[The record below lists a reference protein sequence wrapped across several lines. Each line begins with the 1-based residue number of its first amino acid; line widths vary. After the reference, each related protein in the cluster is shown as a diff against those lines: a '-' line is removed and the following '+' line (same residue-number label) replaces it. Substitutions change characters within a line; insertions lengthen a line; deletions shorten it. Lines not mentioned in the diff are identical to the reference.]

1 MMEFFNAGDI
11 EVLNRVGHKSFRGDD
26 AQNEYDAQLIKNG
39 PLAKT
44 DYWADELA
52 KRLPDF
58 MFTKNHHWQPKRI
71 FQFLYMG
78 EDMQTRGCGER
89 NLFHDWC

>member
-58 MFTKNHHWQPKRI
+58 MFTKGLHFSEDFGRRDFYNGVREGFFWKIRKR
-71 FQFLYMG
+71 G
-78 EDMQTRGCGER
+78 
-89 NLFHDWC
+89 